1 MNCEI
6 CGKTGNL
13 FRTVIEDAELKVCE
27 ICSSLGKVLGKVPV
41 MYPSKERTTSTI
53 TTQNQPEE
61 VELLV
66 ENFNDLIKNS
76 RESQGM
82 TQKEFAKKIN
92 EKESIVHKIET
103 GSIKPSI
110 QIARKLEKTLN
121 IKLIEKYQEEY
132 KSTET
137 KEPEDLTIGDL
148 IKIKKR

>member
-1 MNCEI
+1 
-6 CGKTGNL
+6 
-13 FRTVIEDAELKVCE
+13 
-27 ICSSLGKVLGKVPV
+27 